1 VKNKIKFEK
10 RKERVRS
17 KIRGKSEF
25 PRLSV
30 YISNKNIYAHVID
43 DRNHTTICSSSTKV
57 LKIAGVNV
65 ANAVAVG
72 EEIAVQAQKHKVT
85 NVVFD
90 KGAYLYHGRVKA
102 LSDAARS
109 KGLIF

>member
-1 VKNKIKFEK
+1 M
-10 RKERVRS
+10 
-17 KIRGKSEF
+17 
-25 PRLSV
+25 
-30 YISNKNIYAHVID
+30 
-43 DRNHTTICSSSTKV
+43 
-57 LKIAGVNV
+57 